1 MSSLL
6 DIECDMR
13 AIDKRYVREFFT
25 AMTAYVIIMLTIWPL
40 VRTTESHA
48 LRVFIAL
55 IPVIPIL
62 FVIRALV
69 RYILDA
75 DELVQRLH
83 LEALAISA
91 GVVAVASLVGGFL
104 AAAELIRID
113 GAILLWVFPA
123 ISVVFGIARAFGE
136 RRYAR
141 A

>member
-1 MSSLL
+1 
-6 DIECDMR
+6 MR
-13 AIDKRYVREFFT
+13 AIDKRYLRQFVT
-25 AMTAYVIIMLTIWPL
+25 AMTAYVIIMLTLWPL
-40 VRTTESHA
+40 VRTTESDV
-48 LRVFIAL
+48 LRVVIAL
-55 IPVIPIL
+55 IPVVPIL

-83 LEALAISA
+83 LEALAIAA

-104 AAAELIRID
+104 ASAEVIKID
-113 GAILLWVFPA
+113 GAILIWVFPLIA
-123 ISVVFGIARAFGE
+123 VVFGIVRALGE

>member
-6 DIECDMR
+6 DTECVMR
-13 AIDKRYVREFFT
+13 AIDRRYVRHFFT

-40 VRTTESHA
+40 VRTTESHT
-48 LRVFIAL
+48 LRVVIAL
-55 IPVIPIL
+55 VPVIPIL

-83 LEALAISA
+83 LEALAIAA
-91 GVVAVASLVGGFL
+91 GVVAVASLIGGFL
-104 AAAELIRID
+104 AAAEVIKID
-113 GAILLWVFPA
+113 GSILVWVFPVIA
-123 ISVVFGIARAFGE
+123 LVFGIARAFGE

>member
-1 MSSLL
+1 
-6 DIECDMR
+6 MR
-13 AIDKRYVREFFT
+13 AIDRRYVRHFFT

-40 VRTTESHA
+40 VRTTESHT
-48 LRVFIAL
+48 LRVVIAL
-55 IPVIPIL
+55 VPVIPIL

-83 LEALAISA
+83 LEALAIAA
-91 GVVAVASLVGGFL
+91 GVVAVASLIGGFL
-104 AAAELIRID
+104 AAAEVIKID
-113 GAILLWVFPA
+113 GSILVWVFPVIA
-123 ISVVFGIARAFGE
+123 LVFGIARAFGE

>member
-1 MSSLL
+1 
-6 DIECDMR
+6 MR
-13 AIDKRYVREFFT
+13 AIDKRYVRHFFT
-25 AMTAYVIIMLTIWPL
+25 AMTAYMIIMLTIWPL
-40 VRTTESHA
+40 VRTTESHG
-48 LRVFIAL
+48 LRVAIAL
-55 IPVIPIL
+55 VPVIPIL

-83 LEALAISA
+83 PEALAIAA

-104 AAAELIRID
+104 AAAELITMD
-113 GAILLWVFPA
+113 GSILIWVFPVIA
-123 ISVVFGIARAFGE
+123 LVFGIARAFGE